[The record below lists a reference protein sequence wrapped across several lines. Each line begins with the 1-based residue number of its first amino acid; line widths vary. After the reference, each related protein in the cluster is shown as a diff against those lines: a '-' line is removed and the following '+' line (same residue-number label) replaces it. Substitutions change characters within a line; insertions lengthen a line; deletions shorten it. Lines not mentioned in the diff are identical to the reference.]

1 MSIGSL
7 TSLLLIF
14 RELYCYSSRE
24 IKRYNVLQL
33 LLPLLRR
40 LFHSL
45 TPITQMKRTLLL
57 SLLIL
62 VSATCASL
70 NLEAQVKKASPPIA
84 FLQRFYT
91 AYIRSVDRM
100 LEQDQRDS
108 IIATALSPE
117 MQEKT
122 HRLVAAT
129 GIDPILRQQ
138 DTRSGLEKTFRAR
151 QLKGDWYEVSLG
163 GAKELVRI
171 PLHVK
176 QVSGRYI
183 IDFITPLWRGEEYG
197 DHLMANPLA
206 SSTSIDNS
214 SEEAFILSFYRRYL
228 SAYLSMSRDMGA
240 ILSQLREQYCTLETI
255 GLHRE
260 RMESGDLEDGYYD
273 VLIDHVDFDPAWV
286 PSLQVRPRT
295 GGEGYE
301 ITYTQSTESQPIQHV
316 IPVRAIKLDG
326 GGYRLHVLREGK
338 PLEVTPVQAPEEVK
352 P

>member
-7 TSLLLIF
+7 TSLLLIS
-14 RELYCYSSRE
+14 RELYCYSSRVIE
-24 IKRYNVLQL
+24 RYNVLQL

-40 LFHSL
+40 LFHIL
-45 TPITQMKRTLLL
+45 TLIKLMKRILFL
-57 SLLIL
+57 SLLIA

-70 NLEAQVKKASPPIA
+70 NLDAQVRKASPPIA

-91 AYIRSVDRM
+91 SYIRSVDRM

-129 GIDPILRQQ
+129 GVDPILRQQ

-228 SAYLSMSRDMGA
+228 STYLSMSCDMGA

-286 PSLQVRPRT
+286 PSLQVRPQT
-295 GGEGYE
+295 GGEDYE
-301 ITYTQSTESQPIQHV
+301 VTYTQSTESQPIQHV

>member
-1 MSIGSL
+1 
-7 TSLLLIF
+7 
-14 RELYCYSSRE
+14 
-24 IKRYNVLQL
+24 
-33 LLPLLRR
+33 
-40 LFHSL
+40 
-45 TPITQMKRTLLL
+45 MKRTLLL

-273 VLIDHVDFDPAWV
+273 VLIDHVEATRSPTPRA
-286 PSLQVRPRT
+286 PRASL
-295 GGEGYE
+295 
-301 ITYTQSTESQPIQHV
+301 SSM
-316 IPVRAIKLDG
+316 
-326 GGYRLHVLREGK
+326 
-338 PLEVTPVQAPEEVK
+338 
-352 P
+352 

>member
-1 MSIGSL
+1 
-7 TSLLLIF
+7 
-14 RELYCYSSRE
+14 
-24 IKRYNVLQL
+24 
-33 LLPLLRR
+33 
-40 LFHSL
+40 
-45 TPITQMKRTLLL
+45 MKRTLLL

-129 GIDPILRQQ
+129 GVDPILRQQ

-163 GAKELVRI
+163 EPAELVRI

-176 QVSGRYI
+176 LVSGGYV
-183 IDFITPLWRGEEYG
+183 IDFITPPWLGEAYG
-197 DHLMANPLA
+197 DHLMANPLS
-206 SSTSIDNS
+206 SSTTVDNS
-214 SEEAFILSFYRRYL
+214 SEVAFIRSFYRCYL
-228 SAYLSMSRDMGA
+228 SAYLSMSPDLDA
-240 ILSQLREQYCTLETI
+240 ILAQLRERYCTQETI

-286 PSLQVRPRT
+286 PSLQVRPQT

-301 ITYTQSTESQPIQHV
+301 VTYTQSTESQPIQHV

>member
-1 MSIGSL
+1 
-7 TSLLLIF
+7 
-14 RELYCYSSRE
+14 
-24 IKRYNVLQL
+24 
-33 LLPLLRR
+33 
-40 LFHSL
+40 
-45 TPITQMKRTLLL
+45 MKKPLL
-57 SLLIL
+57 SLLVVI
-62 VSATCASL
+62 ASL
-70 NLEAQVKKASPPIA
+70 CSCLSLGAQTRKANPIA

-91 AYIRSVDRM
+91 AYIRSIDRM
-100 LEQDQRDS
+100 LEDDQRDS
-108 IIATALSPE
+108 IIATALTPE

-129 GIDPILRQQ
+129 GVDPILRQQ

-214 SEEAFILSFYRRYL
+214 SEEAFILSFYQRYL
-228 SAYLSMSRDMGA
+228 STYLSLSRDMA
-240 ILSQLREQYCTLETI
+240 SLLSQLREQYCTQETI

-260 RMESGDLEDGYYD
+260 RMEAGDIEDGYYD
-273 VLIDHVDFDPAWV
+273 VLIDYVDFDPAWV
-286 PSLQVRPRT
+286 PSLQVRPQT

-301 ITYTQSTESQPIQHV
+301 VTYTQSTESQPIQHV